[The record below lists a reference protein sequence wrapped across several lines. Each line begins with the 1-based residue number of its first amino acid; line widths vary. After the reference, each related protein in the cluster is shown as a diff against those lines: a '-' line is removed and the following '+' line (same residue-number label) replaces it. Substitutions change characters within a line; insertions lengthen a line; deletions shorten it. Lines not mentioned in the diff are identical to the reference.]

1 MTPNPPISTVVLQ
14 TQPEEPSIDL
24 FEILVKIIAEWKF
37 GLATAIVVF
46 LLGIVYTYRI
56 PPQFEATATILP
68 KQSFAESN
76 SLTTLFSGKRPADLY
91 TGLLRSRSVTD
102 NVIRELKLI
111 PPDTRQ
117 SWEAMRASLMAS
129 LTVLIG
135 PDGLVRLTIRNTDAQ
150 MAMKVAN
157 AYLDGLNQQQQTMA
171 LTQEVLNRKF
181 YEQQLQVEKDAL
193 VKAEKD
199 LEQTQ
204 LSTGIIQA
212 GSQSAAG
219 LGQIAGFQGQIDTMQ
234 VQLAGLL
241 QSETEDNP
249 QVKTLR
255 SQIAQ
260 MQSQQRNMQTSSS
273 TGAGAP
279 IPAGRIPAANLEYQR
294 KQREVSFHEAQ
305 LNSLALQAQNARLA
319 EASSADAFQVV
330 DYALAPERKSYPPRT
345 TYLIASALIA
355 FAVAILIM
363 CLVLVLRKIRA
374 DADYQRHTLEVRR
387 IFGLAR

>member
-1 MTPNPPISTVVLQ
+1 MTTIPPMPPHA
-14 TQPEEPSIDL
+14 QPEEPSIDL
-24 FEILVKIIAEWKF
+24 FEILVRILAEWKY
-37 GLATAIVVF
+37 GLIAAIVVF
-46 LLGIVYTYRI
+46 IVGVIYTLHI

-76 SLTTLFSGKRPADLY
+76 SLVTLFSGKHPADLY

-102 NVIRELKLI
+102 NVIRELNLI
-111 PPDTRQ
+111 APDSHQ
-117 SWEAMRASLMAS
+117 SWEGQRGALLASQ
-129 LTVLIG
+129 TVVVG
-135 PDGLVRLTIRNTDAQ
+135 ADGLLRLTIRHTDAQ
-150 MAMKVAN
+150 MAMKIAN

-171 LTQEVLNRKF
+171 LSQEVLNRKF
-181 YEQQLQVEKDAL
+181 YEQQLQIEKDAL
-193 VKAEKD
+193 IKAEKD

-212 GSQSAAG
+212 GSQTSSG
-219 LGQIAGFQGQIDTMQ
+219 LGQIAGLQGQIASMH

-241 QSETEDNP
+241 QSATEDNP

-260 MQSQQRNMQTSSS
+260 MQAQARAMETASP

-279 IPAGRIPAANLEYQR
+279 IPAGRMPEANLEYQR
-294 KQREVSFHEAQ
+294 RQREVTFHEAQ

-330 DYALAPERKSYPPRT
+330 DYALAPEARSFPPRKI
-345 TYLIASALIA
+345 YLIASVVIGIVVGFL
-355 FAVAILIM
+355 VMILI
-363 CLVLVLRKIRA
+363 LLKRKVQA
-374 DADYQRHTLEVRR
+374 DPDYQRHMLELRG
-387 IFGLAR
+387 IFGRAR

>member
-1 MTPNPPISTVVLQ
+1 MTTIPPIPH
-14 TQPEEPSIDL
+14 TQPEEEPSIDL
-24 FEILVKIIAEWKF
+24 FEILVRVLAEWRY
-37 GLATAIVVF
+37 GLAAAIVVF
-46 LLGIVYTYRI
+46 IAGVVYTLRI

-102 NVIRELKLI
+102 NVIRELNLI
-111 PPDTRQ
+111 KPDSHQ
-117 SWEAMRASLMAS
+117 SWEGVRGALMAS
-129 LTVLIG
+129 LTVAVG
-135 PDGLVRLTIRNTDAQ
+135 TDGLLRLTVRNTDAQ
-150 MAMKVAN
+150 MAMKIAN

-171 LTQEVLNRKF
+171 LSQEELNRKF
-181 YEQQLQVEKDAL
+181 YEQQLELEKEAL

-219 LGQIAGFQGQIDTMQ
+219 LGQIAGLQGQIDSMK

-249 QVKTLR
+249 QIKTLR

-260 MQSQQRNMQTSSS
+260 MEVQQHNMQTSVP

-279 IPAGRIPAANLEYQR
+279 IPAGRIPEANLEYQR
-294 KQREVSFHEAQ
+294 RQREVTFHEAQ
-305 LNSLALQAQNARLA
+305 LNALALQAQNARLA

-330 DYALAPERKSYPPRT
+330 DYALAPEVRSFPPRKL
-345 TYLIASALIA
+345 YLIASAL
-355 FAVAILIM
+355 VASAAGLLFMVFILLKRKVQADPDYRRHM
-363 CLVLVLRKIRA
+363 RELRA
-374 DADYQRHTLEVRR
+374 

>member
-1 MTPNPPISTVVLQ
+1 MTTTPPIPQPV
-14 TQPEEPSIDL
+14 PEEPSIDL
-24 FEILVKIIAEWKF
+24 FEVLVRVLAEWKT
-37 GLATAIVVF
+37 GLVVAIVVF
-46 LLGIVYTYRI
+46 IVGVIYTMRI

-76 SLTTLFSGKRPADLY
+76 SLVTLFSGKRPADLY
-91 TGLLRSRSVTD
+91 TGLLQSRSVTD
-102 NVIRELKLI
+102 NVIRELNLI
-111 PPDTRQ
+111 KPGSNQ
-117 SWEAMRASLMAS
+117 NWEGQRGALQGS
-129 LTVLIG
+129 LTVTVG
-135 PDGLVRLTIRNTDAQ
+135 GDGLLRLTVRNTDGQ
-150 MAMKVAN
+150 MAMKIAN
-157 AYLDGLNQQQQTMA
+157 AYLDGLNQQQQSMA
-171 LTQEVLNRKF
+171 MSQEILNREF
-181 YEQQLQVEKDAL
+181 FERQLALEKEAL

-212 GSQSAAG
+212 GSQTSAG
-219 LGQIAGFQGQIDTMQ
+219 LGQIAGLQGQIASMQ

-241 QSETEDNP
+241 QSATEDNP

-260 MQSQQRNMQTSSS
+260 LQAQQHNMETQTP

-279 IPAGRIPAANLEYQR
+279 IPAGRMPAANLEYQR

-305 LNSLALQAQNARLA
+305 LSTLAQQAQNARLA

-330 DYALAPERKSYPPRT
+330 DYALVPEHRSYPPRR
-345 TYLIASALIA
+345 TYLIAA
-355 FAVAILIM
+355 FAAAVFVGVLFM
-363 CLVLVLRKIRA
+363 CLALVKRKIQA
-374 DADYQRHTLEVRR
+374 DADYQRHMLEIRQ